1 MAQLLDE
8 GPAKD
13 RMGLIAELK
22 RRNVFRVGVAYV
34 LLAWVVIQV
43 TDTVGPAI
51 SLPEWTLTVVT
62 WFGVIGFPFALF
74 FAWAFELTPDGIR
87 REKDVDRAASVTHST
102 GRKID
107 FVIIGLLVV
116 ALLFVVLF
124 DDSPPAPTA
133 ADQGPEKQAA
143 PVAVGERTYDS
154 IGVLPFDNMSS
165 DPEQEYLSDGIAEE
179 LLNALAKLQNLQ
191 VAARTSS
198 FAFKGQ
204 KQSIT
209 EIGSK
214 LNVDTILEGSVR
226 KSGNKLRITAQLI
239 DTADGYHLW
248 SETYDRE
255 LTDVFQIQDDITKA
269 IVAAL
274 RVHLDTGE
282 APVVKA
288 SEATSM
294 EAYDAYLRG
303 KHQLRQSGESAFRA
317 ALTSFREATEIDP
330 GFAPAWAGRAL
341 TVMYLRETDFYGD
354 IPRDEARLL
363 ARNNIDRALALD
375 SELAEA
381 YVAEGMLLAD
391 DYRYDEALQ
400 SFDKAVTIN
409 PSLAEGWTWRARIL
423 GRFGYIREARENML
437 KALRLDPL
445 DAGTAF
451 FGANLAIDYY
461 DPAFFEAVKNSSSQF
476 PQIRLMLEGMRMTV
490 IEPLSADSYRQVVQI
505 AESMGLSADL
515 WRARIDLTSLK
526 IINEEGLSRQSR
538 QPGEFLMWV
547 YMGIDQ
553 WDKALEMYD
562 ALPPERQQA
571 AINLEELSEMQ
582 VAMGRCEEALESLR
596 KAHNGEIRIYGMV
609 DPNLGRSNVNLA
621 LNRAYCLRQLGRHE
635 EAEEILSDVRRYIN
649 TLRDNADYGYALP
662 EVKLLVLQG
671 DSEAALDVLERAV
684 RRGELD
690 WESRYD
696 PIVRT
701 LGDAP
706 RFVALYDELDRKI
719 DAQRAELGMPPAD
732 I

>member
-1 MAQLLDE
+1 
-8 GPAKD
+8 
-13 RMGLIAELK
+13 MGLIAELK

-553 WDKALEMYD
+553 WEKALEMYD

>member
-553 WDKALEMYD
+553 WDKALEMYE

-596 KAHNGEIRIYGMV
+596 KAHSGEIRIYGMV

>member
-1 MAQLLDE
+1 
-8 GPAKD
+8 
-13 RMGLIAELK
+13 MGLIAELK

-124 DDSPPAPTA
+124 DGAPPAPTA
-133 ADQGPEKQAA
+133 ADRGPEKQAA

-596 KAHNGEIRIYGMV
+596 KAHSGEIRIYGMV

>member
-1 MAQLLDE
+1 
-8 GPAKD
+8 
-13 RMGLIAELK
+13 MGILAELK

-74 FAWAFELTPDGIR
+74 FAWAFELTPDGLK
-87 REKDVDRAASVTHST
+87 REKDVDRGQSVTQST

-116 ALLFVVLF
+116 ALLFVVLL
-124 DDSPPAPTA
+124 DDAPPASTEA
-133 ADQGPEKQAA
+133 RQGSAEEV
-143 PVAVGERTYDS
+143 VAVPSGERSYDS

-204 KQSIT
+204 NQAIT

-239 DTADGYHLW
+239 DAADGYHLW

-255 LTDVFQIQDDITKA
+255 LTDVFEIQDEITAA
-269 IVAAL
+269 IIDAL

-282 APVVKA
+282 PPVVKA
-288 SEATSM
+288 SEATSLD
-294 EAYDAYLRG
+294 AYEAYLRG
-303 KHQLRQSGESAFRA
+303 KHQFRQSGESAYRA

-330 GFAPAWAGRAL
+330 TFAPAWAGRAL
-341 TVMYLRETDFYGD
+341 TVMYLRETDFWGD
-354 IPRDEARLL
+354 IPREEARLL
-363 ARNNIDRALALD
+363 ARNNIARALALD
-375 SELAEA
+375 SDLAEV
-381 YVAEGMLLAD
+381 YVAEGMLFAD
-391 DYRYDEALQ
+391 DYRYEEALQ
-400 SFDKAVTIN
+400 SFEKAVAIN
-409 PSLAEGWTWRARIL
+409 PSLAEGWTWRARL
-423 GRFGYIREARENML
+423 LSRFGRIREAREDML

-451 FGANLAIDYY
+451 FGANLAIDYF
-461 DPAFFEAVKNSSSQF
+461 DPGFFDNVKQSTTQF
-476 PQIRLMLEGMRMTV
+476 PDIRLMLEGMWLTD
-490 IEPLSADSYRQVVQI
+490 IEPLTAETYKQI
-505 AESMGLSADL
+505 NELAESMGFSDDR
-515 WRARIDLTSLK
+515 WRARIDLRRLK
-526 IINEEGLSRQSR
+526 IIDEEALARMSRYPR
-538 QPGEFLMWV
+538 EFLMWV
-547 YMGIDQ
+547 YMGTDQ
-553 WDKALEMYD
+553 WDKALEIYG
-562 ALPPERQQA
+562 AIPPERQQA
-571 AINLEELSEMQ
+571 DINLEELSELQ
-582 VAMGRCEEALESLR
+582 IKMGQCEEALESLR
-596 KAHNGEIRIYGMV
+596 KAQGGEVRVYGMV
-609 DPNLGRSNVNLA
+609 DPNMGRSNVNLA
-621 LNRAYCLRQLGRHE
+621 LNRVYCLRQLGQTE
-635 EAEEILSDVRRYIN
+635 EAAEILSRVRRYIN

-662 EVKLLVLQG
+662 EVKLLILQG
-671 DSEAALDVLERAV
+671 DVEGALDVLERAV

-690 WESRYD
+690 WQSRYD
-696 PIVRT
+696 VLVRT
-701 LGDAP
+701 LGDEP
-706 RFVALYDELDRKI
+706 RFVALYEEVDRKI
-719 DAQRAELGMPPAD
+719 DALRAELGMPPAD

>member
-1 MAQLLDE
+1 
-8 GPAKD
+8 
-13 RMGLIAELK
+13 MGLIAELK

-596 KAHNGEIRIYGMV
+596 KAHSGEIRIYGMV

>member
-1 MAQLLDE
+1 
-8 GPAKD
+8 
-13 RMGLIAELK
+13 MGLIAELK

-43 TDTVGPAI
+43 TDIVGPAI
-51 SLPEWTLTVVT
+51 NLPEWTLTVVT

-87 REKDVDRAASVTHST
+87 LEKDVDRAESVTHST

-124 DDSPPAPTA
+124 DDSPPLPGATDRGTGEQVA
-133 ADQGPEKQAA
+133 AVPA
-143 PVAVGERTYDS
+143 GERSYDS
-154 IGVLPFDNMSS
+154 IGVLPFENMSS
-165 DPEQEYLSDGIAEE
+165 DPEQEFLSDGIAEE

-204 KQSIT
+204 NQNVT

-226 KSGNKLRITAQLI
+226 KSGNKLRITAQLV
-239 DTADGYHLW
+239 DASDGYHLW

-255 LTDVFQIQDDITKA
+255 LTDVFKIQDEITAA
-269 IVAAL
+269 IVGAL

-282 APVVKA
+282 APVAKA

-294 EAYDAYLRG
+294 EAYEAYLRG
-303 KHQLRQSGESAFRA
+303 RHHLRQSGQRAFRA
-317 ALTSFREATEIDP
+317 ALTSFREATDIDP
-330 GFAPAWAGRAL
+330 SFAPAWAGRAL

-354 IPRDEARLL
+354 IPREEARLL
-363 ARNNIDRALALD
+363 ARNNIDRALELD

-391 DYRYDEALQ
+391 DYRYEDALA
-400 SFDKAVTIN
+400 SFEKAVSIN
-409 PSLAEGWTWRARIL
+409 PNLAEGWTWRARIL
-423 GRFGYIREARENML
+423 SRFGRIREARENML

-445 DAGTAF
+445 DAGTAY

-461 DPAFFEAVKNSSSQF
+461 DPGFFEAVKDNSSQF
-476 PQIRLMLEGMRMTV
+476 PDVRLMLEGLRLTTV
-490 IEPLSADSYRQVVQI
+490 EPPTVDTYEQI
-505 AESMGLSADL
+505 NEIAASFGPMGYV
-515 WRARIDLTSLK
+515 WRGRIDLWALK
-526 IINEEGLSRQSR
+526 VVDEEALSRMSR
-538 QPGEFLMWV
+538 HPGEFLMWV
-547 YMGIDQ
+547 YMGTDQ
-553 WDKALEMYD
+553 WDKALAMYE

-571 AINLEELSEMQ
+571 DINLEELSEMQ
-582 VAMGRCEEALESLR
+582 AAMGQCEEALESLR
-596 KAHNGEIRIYGMV
+596 KAQDGEVRIHGMV
-609 DPNLGRSNVNLA
+609 DLNMGRSNVNLA
-621 LNRAYCLRQLGRHE
+621 LNRVHCLRQLGRPE
-635 EAEEILSDVRRYIN
+635 EADEILSQVRRFIN

-662 EVKLLVLQG
+662 EVKLVVLEG
-671 DSEAALDVLERAV
+671 EPERALDLLEAAVA
-684 RRGELD
+684 RRELD
-690 WESRYD
+690 WQSRYD
-696 PIVRT
+696 PVVRT
-701 LGDAP
+701 LGDEP
-706 RFVALYDELDRKI
+706 RFVALYEELDRQI
-719 DAQRAELGMPPAD
+719 DALRAELGMPPAE

>member
-596 KAHNGEIRIYGMV
+596 KAHSGEIRIYGMV

>member
-1 MAQLLDE
+1 
-8 GPAKD
+8 
-13 RMGLIAELK
+13 MGLIAELK

>member
-1 MAQLLDE
+1 
-8 GPAKD
+8 
-13 RMGLIAELK
+13 MGLFAELK

-51 SLPEWTLTVVT
+51 NLPESALTVVT

-74 FAWAFELTPDGIR
+74 FAWAFELTPDGIKL
-87 REKDVDRAASVTHST
+87 EKDVDRTESVTHST

-116 ALLFVVLF
+116 ALLSVVIL
-124 DDSPPAPTA
+124 DDSPPAAPGA
-133 ADQGPEKQAA
+133 EQGPVADAA
-143 PVAVGERTYDS
+143 AVPDAARSYDS
-154 IGVLPFDNMSS
+154 IGVLPFQNMSS
-165 DPEQEYLSDGIAEE
+165 DPEQDYLSDGIAEE

-204 KQSIT
+204 NQSIT

-226 KSGNKLRITAQLI
+226 KSGDRLRITAQLI
-239 DTADGYHLW
+239 DAADGYHLW

-282 APVVKA
+282 ALVVRD
-288 SEATSM
+288 SETTSM
-294 EAYDAYLRG
+294 EAYEAYLRG
-303 KHQLRQSGESAFRA
+303 KHQLRQSGQASSRS
-317 ALTSFREATEIDP
+317 ALTSFREATDLDP
-330 GFAPAWAGRAL
+330 SFAPAWAGRAL
-341 TVMYLRETDFYGD
+341 TVMYLRETDFWGE
-354 IPRDEARLL
+354 IPREEARVL

-391 DYRYDEALQ
+391 DYRYEEALQ
-400 SFDKAVTIN
+400 SFEKAVTIN
-409 PSLAEGWTWRARIL
+409 PSLAEGWTWRSRLL
-423 GRFGYIREARENML
+423 GRFGRIREARADML

-461 DPAFFEAVKNSSSQF
+461 DPEFFEAIRDGSSQF
-476 PQIRLMLEGMRMTV
+476 PDIRLMLEGMHMTQ
-490 IEPLSADSYRQVVQI
+490 IEPLTPETYTQVNQL
-505 AESMGLSADL
+505 AESLGFDDRF
-515 WRARIDLTSLK
+515 RAQIDLRQLK
-526 IINEEGLSRQSR
+526 IIDEEMLAQQSR
-538 QPGEFLMWV
+538 HPGEFLMWI
-547 YMGIDQ
+547 YMGIDR
-553 WDKALEMYD
+553 WDRALEMYE

-571 AINLEELSEMQ
+571 DINLEELSEMQ
-582 VAMGRCEEALESLR
+582 INRGQCEEALESLD
-596 KAHNGEIRIYGMV
+596 KAHNGEIRVHGMV
-609 DPNLGRSNVNLA
+609 SPNSGRANVNLA
-621 LNRAYCLRQLGRHE
+621 LNRVYCLQQLGRPE
-635 EAEEILSDVRRYIN
+635 EADDILSRVRRYIN
-649 TLRDNADYGYALP
+649 TLRDNADYGGYALP
-662 EVKLLVLQG
+662 EVKLLILQG
-671 DSEAALDVLERAV
+671 DTEGALNVLETAV
-684 RRGELD
+684 RRGELG
-690 WESRYD
+690 WQSRYD
-696 PIVRT
+696 VLVRT
-701 LGDAP
+701 LGDEP
-706 RFVALYDELDRKI
+706 RFVALYEEVDGRI
-719 DAQRAELGMPPAD
+719 DALRAELGMPPAD

>member
-1 MAQLLDE
+1 
-8 GPAKD
+8 
-13 RMGLIAELK
+13 MGILAELK

-74 FAWAFELTPDGIR
+74 FAWAFELTPDGLK
-87 REKDVDRAASVTHST
+87 REKDVDRGQSVTQST

-116 ALLFVVLF
+116 ALLFVVLL
-124 DDSPPAPTA
+124 DDAPPASTEA
-133 ADQGPEKQAA
+133 RQGSAEEV
-143 PVAVGERTYDS
+143 VAVPSGERSYDS

-204 KQSIT
+204 NQAIT

-239 DTADGYHLW
+239 DAADGYHLW

-255 LTDVFQIQDDITKA
+255 LTDVFEIQDEITAA
-269 IVAAL
+269 IIDAL

-282 APVVKA
+282 PPVVKA
-288 SEATSM
+288 SEATSLD
-294 EAYDAYLRG
+294 AYEAYLRG
-303 KHQLRQSGESAFRA
+303 RHQFRQSGESAYRA

-330 GFAPAWAGRAL
+330 TFAPAWAGRAL
-341 TVMYLRETDFYGD
+341 TVMYLRETDFWGD
-354 IPRDEARLL
+354 IPREEARLL
-363 ARNNIDRALALD
+363 ARNNIARALALD
-375 SELAEA
+375 SDLAEV
-381 YVAEGMLLAD
+381 YVAEGMLFAD
-391 DYRYDEALQ
+391 DYRYEEALQ
-400 SFDKAVTIN
+400 SFEKAVAIN
-409 PSLAEGWTWRARIL
+409 PSLAEGWTWRARL
-423 GRFGYIREARENML
+423 LSRFGRIREAREDML

-451 FGANLAIDYY
+451 FGANLAIDYF
-461 DPAFFEAVKNSSSQF
+461 DPGFFDNVKQSTTQF
-476 PQIRLMLEGMRMTV
+476 PDIRLMLEGMWLTD
-490 IEPLSADSYRQVVQI
+490 IEPLTAETYKQI
-505 AESMGLSADL
+505 NELAESMGFSDDR
-515 WRARIDLTSLK
+515 WRARIDLRRLK
-526 IINEEGLSRQSR
+526 IIDEEALARMSRYPR
-538 QPGEFLMWV
+538 EFLMWV
-547 YMGIDQ
+547 YIGTDQ
-553 WDKALEMYD
+553 WDKALEIYG
-562 ALPPERQQA
+562 AIPPERQQA
-571 AINLEELSEMQ
+571 DINLEELSELQ
-582 VAMGRCEEALESLR
+582 IKMGQCEEALESLR
-596 KAHNGEIRIYGMV
+596 KAHNGEIRVHGMV
-609 DPNLGRSNVNLA
+609 SPNSGRANVNLA
-621 LNRAYCLRQLGRHE
+621 LNRVSCLRQLGKPE
-635 EAEEILSDVRRYIN
+635 EAEEILSRVRRYIN

-662 EVKLLVLQG
+662 EVKLLILQG
-671 DSEAALDVLERAV
+671 DVEGALDVLERAV

-690 WESRYD
+690 WQSRYD
-696 PIVRT
+696 VLVRT
-701 LGDAP
+701 LGDEP
-706 RFVALYDELDRKI
+706 RFVALYEEVDRKI
-719 DAQRAELGMPPAD
+719 DALRAELGMPPAD

>member
-1 MAQLLDE
+1 
-8 GPAKD
+8 
-13 RMGLIAELK
+13 MGLIAELK

-51 SLPEWTLTVVT
+51 GLPEWTLTVVT

-87 REKDVDRAASVTHST
+87 LEKDVDRAASVTHST

-116 ALLFVVLF
+116 ALLFVVLL
-124 DDSPPAPTA
+124 DDAPPAPTETGRGSGEEIA
-133 ADQGPEKQAA
+133 AVQDGA
-143 PVAVGERTYDS
+143 RSYDS
-154 IGVLPFDNMSS
+154 VGVLPFDNMSS

-204 KQSIT
+204 KHSIT

-239 DTADGYHLW
+239 DAADGYHLW

-255 LTDVFQIQDDITKA
+255 LTDVFEIQDEITAA
-269 IVAAL
+269 IVDAL

-282 APVVKA
+282 PPVVKA
-288 SEATSM
+288 SEATSVD
-294 EAYDAYLRG
+294 AYEAYLRG
-303 KHQLRQSGESAFRA
+303 KHQLRQMGETAFRA
-317 ALTSFREATEIDP
+317 ALTSFREATDIDP
-330 GFAPAWAGRAL
+330 SFAPAWAGRAL

-354 IPRDEARLL
+354 IPREEARLL

-375 SELAEA
+375 SRLAEA

-391 DYRYDEALQ
+391 DYRYEEALQ
-400 SFDKAVTIN
+400 SFDEAVAIN

-423 GRFGYIREARENML
+423 GRFGRIREARENML

-451 FGANLAIDYY
+451 FGANLAVDYY
-461 DPAFFEAVKNSSSQF
+461 DPEFFEAIKSSSSQF

-490 IEPLSADSYRQVVQI
+490 IEPLTAESYEHVNRI
-505 AESMGLSADL
+505 AESMGLPPDR
-515 WRARIDLTSLK
+515 WRARIDLNNLK
-526 IINEEGLSRQSR
+526 VVDEDALSRQSR
-538 QPGEFLMWV
+538 YPGEFLMWV
-547 YMGIDQ
+547 YMGTDQ
-553 WDKALEMYD
+553 WDKALEIYG
-562 ALPPERQQA
+562 AIPPERQQA
-571 AINLEELSEMQ
+571 DINLEELSELQ
-582 VAMGRCEEALESLR
+582 IKMGQCEEALESLR
-596 KAHNGEIRIYGMV
+596 KAHNGEIRVHGMV
-609 DPNLGRSNVNLA
+609 SPNSGRANVNLA
-621 LNRAYCLRQLGRHE
+621 LNRVYCLRQLGQPE
-635 EAEEILSDVRRYIN
+635 EAEEILSRVRRYIN

-662 EVKLLVLQG
+662 EVKLLILQG
-671 DSEAALDVLERAV
+671 DIEGALDVLEQAV
-684 RRGELD
+684 RRGELG
-690 WESRYD
+690 WQSRYD
-696 PIVRT
+696 ALVRT
-701 LGDAP
+701 LGDEP
-706 RFVALYDELDRKI
+706 RFVALYEEVDREI
-719 DAQRAELGMPPAD
+719 DALRADLGMPPAD

>member
-1 MAQLLDE
+1 
-8 GPAKD
+8 
-13 RMGLIAELK
+13 MGLIAELK

-553 WDKALEMYD
+553 WEKALEMYD

-596 KAHNGEIRIYGMV
+596 KAHSGEIRIYGMV

>member
-1 MAQLLDE
+1 
-8 GPAKD
+8 
-13 RMGLIAELK
+13 MGLIAELK

-43 TDTVGPAI
+43 TDIVGPAI
-51 SLPEWTLTVVT
+51 NLPEWTLTVVT

-87 REKDVDRAASVTHST
+87 LEKDVDRAESVTHST

-124 DDSPPAPTA
+124 DDSPPLPGATDRGTGEQVA
-133 ADQGPEKQAA
+133 AVPA
-143 PVAVGERTYDS
+143 GERSYDS
-154 IGVLPFDNMSS
+154 IGVLPFENMSS
-165 DPEQEYLSDGIAEE
+165 DPEQEFLSDGIAEE

-204 KQSIT
+204 NQNVT

-226 KSGNKLRITAQLI
+226 KSGNKLRITAQLV
-239 DTADGYHLW
+239 DASDGYHLW

-255 LTDVFQIQDDITKA
+255 LTDVFKIQDEITAA
-269 IVAAL
+269 IVGAL

-282 APVVKA
+282 APVAKA

-294 EAYDAYLRG
+294 EAYEAYLRG
-303 KHQLRQSGESAFRA
+303 RHHLRQSGQRAFRA
-317 ALTSFREATEIDP
+317 ALTSFREATDLDP
-330 GFAPAWAGRAL
+330 SFAPAWAGRAL

-354 IPRDEARLL
+354 IPREEARLL
-363 ARNNIDRALALD
+363 ARNNIDRALEFD

-391 DYRYDEALQ
+391 DYRYEDALA
-400 SFDKAVTIN
+400 SFEKAVSIN
-409 PSLAEGWTWRARIL
+409 PNLAEGWTWRARIL
-423 GRFGYIREARENML
+423 SRFGRIREARENML

-445 DAGTAF
+445 DAGTAY

-461 DPAFFEAVKNSSSQF
+461 DPEFFEAVKDNSSQF
-476 PQIRLMLEGMRMTV
+476 PDVRLMLEGLRLTTV
-490 IEPLSADSYRQVVQI
+490 EPPTVDTYEQI
-505 AESMGLSADL
+505 NEIAASFGPMGYV
-515 WRARIDLTSLK
+515 WRGRIDLWALK
-526 IINEEGLSRQSR
+526 VVDEEALSRMSR
-538 QPGEFLMWV
+538 HPGEFLMWV
-547 YMGIDQ
+547 YMGTDQ
-553 WDKALEMYD
+553 WDKALAMYE

-571 AINLEELSEMQ
+571 DINLEELSEMQ
-582 VAMGRCEEALESLR
+582 AAMGQCEEALESLR
-596 KAHNGEIRIYGMV
+596 KAQDGEVRIHGMV
-609 DPNLGRSNVNLA
+609 DLNMGRSNVNLA
-621 LNRAYCLRQLGRHE
+621 LNRVHCLRQLGRPE
-635 EAEEILSDVRRYIN
+635 EADEILSQVRRFIN

-662 EVKLLVLQG
+662 EVKLVVLEG
-671 DSEAALDVLERAV
+671 EPERALDLLEAAVA
-684 RRGELD
+684 RRELD
-690 WESRYD
+690 WQSRYD
-696 PIVRT
+696 PVVRT
-701 LGDAP
+701 LGDEP
-706 RFVALYDELDRKI
+706 RFVALYEELDRQI
-719 DAQRAELGMPPAD
+719 DALRAELGMPPAE